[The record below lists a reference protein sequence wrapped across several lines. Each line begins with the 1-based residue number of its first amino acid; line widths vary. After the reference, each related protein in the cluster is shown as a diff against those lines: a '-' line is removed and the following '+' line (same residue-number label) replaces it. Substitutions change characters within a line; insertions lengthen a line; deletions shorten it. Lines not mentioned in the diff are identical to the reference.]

1 MHRSVL
7 VMNSVVCTKFHG
19 YRPNFE
25 AEKRIIKVG
34 PEKNPTKLHARIPY
48 TLKLSQMK
56 DFEKIRV
63 FIFANEAH

>member
-19 YRPNFE
+19 YKPNFE

-34 PEKNPTKLHARIPY
+34 PEKKTIKLY
-48 TLKLSQMK
+48 VG
-56 DFEKIRV
+56 IR
-63 FIFANEAH
+63 ADAM